1 VVTEGPNAAGAYLAG
16 AVPHRRAGGAR
27 AATAGLDARAM
38 LSSGLKACVLF
49 GGIEPDA
56 DFAGHSTQFSAAQFT
71 VAVTPHLPGS
81 VASAAHVVLPIGTFA
96 ESAGTYVNLE
106 GCWQSWAGAI
116 APLGEAR
123 PGWKVLRVLG
133 NLLGLNG
140 FDYVSS
146 EEVRDAAAAACKRCI
161 EAPFASAGS
170 EAAAVAGTAPVA
182 ASTSVVDGAWASV
195 PIYRIDALV
204 RRSTA
209 LARTNGGQAAA
220 PVS

>member
-1 VVTEGPNAAGAYLAG
+1 
-16 AVPHRRAGGAR
+16 
-27 AATAGLDARAM
+27 M
-38 LSSGLKACVLF
+38 LTSGLKACVLF

-56 DFAGHSTQFSAAQFT
+56 DLAGHSTQFPATEFT
-71 VAVTPHLPGS
+71 VAVTPHLPDS

-116 APLGEAR
+116 NPLGEGR

-146 EEVRDAAAAACKRCI
+146 VEVRDAAAAACKRFI

-170 EAAAVAGTAPVA
+170 ESGTAAGTAPVA
-182 ASTSVVDGAWASV
+182 ASTSAVDGAWVSV
-195 PIYRIDALV
+195 PIYKTDALV

-209 LARTNGGQAAA
+209 LAKTNGGQATAA
-220 PVS
+220 VS